1 MNQPNPTKD
10 PTLRGAVP
18 ILTPAQK
25 VELHARKFQEL
36 LGAMQFEISAFFQT
50 MGGMPGTFGDA
61 LVCRHAEM
69 SMYARQCIG
78 VAQQH
83 IADELASDE
92 GEMSMYARQCI
103 ADELAS
109 DEGAEMTPQPD
120 LDLPSNDNGAEVDE
134 LTSGPNRIASVL
146 PPGEES

>member
-92 GEMSMYARQCI
+92 G
-103 ADELAS
+103 
-109 DEGAEMTPQPD
+109 AEMTPQPD